1 MSEPTQ
7 AAAAPTPP
15 SPGMMERILG
25 AIERGGNRMPSP
37 AILFVWLCVG
47 VVVLSAVLSWADI
60 SVTYQVAKPPPVPVE
75 EYVQGGSTQ
84 PSGGLP
90 DASVQEGEYKIV
102 EQTAAIQSLI
112 SADGIRFMFTSFV
125 ANFRNFAAVAII
137 LVVMIGVGLAEA
149 SGLIASLIRKLVAA
163 TSAAMLTPI
172 LVFTGVLSSIAS
184 DAGYLVLIPLGAAAF
199 KSVGRNPL
207 AGMAAAFAGVAAGFG
222 VNFLITPLDGVL
234 TEITNDA
241 IALSDPTRS
250 IDLAANLYFGIGSTI
265 FVTLVASLVSMFIV
279 ERSLGAHD
287 PSGES
292 DDSSLDA
299 DQGVEVSPEAD
310 AKGLRYALLAT
321 VAVLVAITLLTVFPD
336 APLRDPVTGSIIGDS
351 PFMDSLI
358 LIITLVFFAA
368 GLAYGR
374 GAGTMKTSDDVIG
387 SLTKSWA
394 GLAGLLF
401 LFLLIAQFIAYFNYS
416 NMAQVAAASLGDW
429 LESANIGALWL
440 LIGFVFVTALVN
452 FIMPQAIAKWAILA
466 PIFIPLFLRLDV
478 APQTVLAAY
487 RVGDSPSNV
496 ITPLMAYFPLIVI
509 FAQRYKKD
517 AGIGTVVA
525 MMLPYVIVLSVLWT
539 LFFVAWYLV
548 GIPLGPGS
556 PVHLG

>member
-1 MSEPTQ
+1 MSE
-7 AAAAPTPP
+7 AAARPPAEATP
-15 SPGMMERILG
+15 GLMERILG
-25 AIERGGNRMPSP
+25 AIERGGNRMPDP

-47 VVVLSAVLSWADI
+47 VIVLSALLAWADI
-60 SVTYQVAKPPPVPVE
+60 EVTYQVAEAPPVPVE
-75 EYVQGGSTQ
+75 EVVQGGSTQ

-90 DASVQEGEYKIV
+90 DASVQEGEYRIV
-102 EQTAAIQSLI
+102 EETASIQSLL
-112 SADGIRFMFTSFV
+112 SADGIRFLFTSFV

-149 SGLIASLIRKLVAA
+149 AGLIGALIRKLVAVS
-163 TSAAMLTPI
+163 SAAMLTPI
-172 LVFTGVLSSIAS
+172 IIFIGVLSSVAS

-241 IALSDPTRS
+241 SALVDDQRS
-250 IDLAANLYFGIGSTI
+250 IDLAANLYFGIASTI
-265 FVTLVASLVSMFIV
+265 LVTIVMTFISTRIV
-279 ERSLGAHD
+279 ERSLGKHD
-287 PSGES
+287 PSQES
-292 DDSSLDA
+292 DDESLDA
-299 DQGVEVSPEAD
+299 DKGPEVTPEAE
-310 AKGLRYALLAT
+310 AKGLRYALFATLA
-321 VAVLVAITLLTVFPD
+321 VVIGITLLTALPD
-336 APLRDPVTGSIIGDS
+336 APLRDPVTGDIIGDS

-358 LIITLVFFAA
+358 LIITLIFFAA

-374 GAGTMKTSDDVIG
+374 GAGTIKTKDEVLASI
-387 SLTKSWA
+387 TKSWA
-394 GLAGLLF
+394 GLAGLLL

-416 NMAQVAAASLGDW
+416 NMAQVAAVKLGDW
-429 LESANIGALWL
+429 LEEANIGAVWL
-440 LIGFVFVTALVN
+440 LIGFVFVTLLVD
-452 FIMPQAIAKWAILA
+452 FIMPAAIAKWAILA

-487 RVGDSPSNV
+487 RVGDSPANV

-509 FAQRYKKD
+509 FARRYKKD
-517 AGIGTVVA
+517 AGIGTVVS
-525 MMLPYVIVLSVLWT
+525 MMLPYVLILSVIWT
-539 LFFVAWYLV
+539 AFFIAWYLV

-556 PVHLG
+556 PVHLD

>member
-1 MSEPTQ
+1 
-7 AAAAPTPP
+7 
-15 SPGMMERILG
+15 MMERLLG

-137 LVVMIGVGLAEA
+137 LVVMIGVGLAES
-149 SGLIASLIRKLVAA
+149 SGLIGSLIRKLVAA
-163 TSAAMLTPI
+163 TSAATLTPI

-241 IALSDPTRS
+241 IALGGPDELDRS
-250 IDLAANLYFGIGSTI
+250 RREPLLRHRLDDLRHHRR
-265 FVTLVASLVSMFIV
+265 VASSRCSSSSGAS
-279 ERSLGAHD
+279 ERHD
-287 PSGES
+287 PAGES

-310 AKGLRYALLAT
+310 ARGLKYALLAT

-358 LIITLVFFAA
+358 LIITLVLLRRRARVRAWCGDDQGQRRRDRVDHEVVGRSRRAA
-368 GLAYGR
+368 LPVPADRPVHRVLQLQQHGAGR
-374 GAGTMKTSDDVIG
+374 GGESRR
-387 SLTKSWA
+387 
-394 GLAGLLF
+394 LARVGKHRR
-401 LFLLIAQFIAYFNYS
+401 
-416 NMAQVAAASLGDW
+416 
-429 LESANIGALWL
+429 
-440 LIGFVFVTALVN
+440 ALV
-452 FIMPQAIAKWAILA
+452 ADR
-466 PIFIPLFLRLDV
+466 LRLRDGARQLHH
-478 APQTVLAAY
+478 AP
-487 RVGDSPSNV
+487 GDREMGDLSPRSSSRCSS
-496 ITPLMAYFPLIVI
+496 A
-509 FAQRYKKD
+509 
-517 AGIGTVVA
+517 
-525 MMLPYVIVLSVLWT
+525 ST
-539 LFFVAWYLV
+539 LRRR
-548 GIPLGPGS
+548 PSSRPTGS
-556 PVHLG
+556 ATLRRT

>member
-1 MSEPTQ
+1 M
-7 AAAAPTPP
+7 A
-15 SPGMMERILG
+15 RLLN
-25 AIERGGNRMPSP
+25 AIERGGNKMPHP
-37 AILFVWLCVG
+37 AILFLWLCVI
-47 VVVLSAVLSWADI
+47 VIALSVVLAWIDVK
-60 SVTYQVAKPPPVPVE
+60 VTYEVAKPPPVPVE
-75 EYVQGGSTQ
+75 EIVQGGSTQ

-90 DASVQEGEYKIV
+90 NASVQEGEYTIV
-102 EQTAAIQSLI
+102 KETAAVQSLL
-112 SADGIRFMFTSFV
+112 SAEGVRFMFTSFV

-149 SGLIASLIRKLVAA
+149 SGLIGALIRKLVAV
-163 TSAAMLTPI
+163 SSEAMLTPI
-172 LVFTGVLSSIAS
+172 IVFIGVLSSVAS

-207 AGMAAAFAGVAAGFG
+207 AGMAAAFAGVASGFG

-241 IALSDPTRS
+241 SALVDPNQS

-265 FVTLVASLVSMFIV
+265 LVTIVAALVSVRIV
-279 ERSLGAHD
+279 ERTLGAHD
-287 PSGES
+287 PAHES
-292 DDSSLDA
+292 DDASLDA
-299 DQGVEVSPEAD
+299 DQGVEVTPEAE
-310 AKGLRYALLAT
+310 AKGLRYALIAT
-321 VAVLVAITLLTVFPD
+321 AGVLVGITLLTVFPD
-336 APLRDPVTGSIIGDS
+336 APLRDPVTGDVIGDS

-358 LIITLVFFAA
+358 VIITIIFFAA

-374 GAGTMKTSDDVIG
+374 GAKTISTSDEVIT
-387 SLTKSWA
+387 SITKSWA
-394 GLAGLLF
+394 GLASLLF

-416 NMAQVAAASLGDW
+416 NMAKVAAASLGDW
-429 LESANIGALWL
+429 LESADIGTLWL
-440 LIGFVFVTALVN
+440 LIGFVFVSALVN
-452 FIMPQAIAKWAILA
+452 FIMPAAIAKWAILA

-478 APQTVLAAY
+478 TPQTVLAAY

-509 FAQRYKKD
+509 FAQRYRRD
-517 AGIGTVVA
+517 AGIGTVVS
-525 MMLPYVIVLSVLWT
+525 MMLPYVVVLSVVWT

-556 PVHLG
+556 PVHVD